1 MALDFVYNL
10 FNAEYVC
17 FTLIADNLH
26 CGFYDGIIQ
35 IRPRNIKTSTEGYFK
50 DSYVFTGKV
59 IASVIVRNKYLLLEY
74 KSHLARLS

>member
-26 CGFYDGIIQ
+26 CGFMMALSKFDHEILRHQ
-35 IRPRNIKTSTEGYFK
+35 PK
-50 DSYVFTGKV
+50 DISRIPMFLQG
-59 IASVIVRNKYLLLEY
+59 RLLPV
-74 KSHLARLS
+74 